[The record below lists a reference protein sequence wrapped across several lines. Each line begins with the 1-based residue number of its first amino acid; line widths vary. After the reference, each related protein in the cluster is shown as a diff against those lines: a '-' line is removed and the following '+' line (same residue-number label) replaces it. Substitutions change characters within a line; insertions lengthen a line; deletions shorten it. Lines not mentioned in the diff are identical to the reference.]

1 MSKSPAQGA
10 KKPSKLLLLVFG
22 IQEKRALGNLKAIFS
37 QCLEKR
43 KKKESS
49 KSPSGC

>member
-1 MSKSPAQGA
+1 MSSTRGQEAFKAAVTS
-10 KKPSKLLLLVFG
+10 LG

-37 QCLEKR
+37 QCLEKS